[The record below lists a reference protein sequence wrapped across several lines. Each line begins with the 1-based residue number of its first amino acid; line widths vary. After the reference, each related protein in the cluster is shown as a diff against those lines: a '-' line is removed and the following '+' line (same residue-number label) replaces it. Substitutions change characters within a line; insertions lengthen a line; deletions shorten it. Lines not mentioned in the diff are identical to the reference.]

1 MNKEV
6 LKLTETSI
14 LVALAILLHMIG
26 LFVPLFQMPQ
36 GGFISLVLLPLVI
49 VSLRHGY
56 LYGFLSGIVA
66 GIIIT
71 TFDGFV
77 IHWGSLI
84 FDYILAFGLVGI
96 TAAFKKDALDK
107 KISKFI
113 LALTVASVIRYL
125 MHSLSGVIFFSEF
138 AEGKNVILYSF
149 VLYNLP
155 YLGISYLVSLIVG
168 ILIYPSL
175 NVILKKTK

>member
-1 MNKEV
+1 
-6 LKLTETSI
+6 
-14 LVALAILLHMIG
+14 MI
-26 LFVPLFQMPQ
+26 
-36 GGFISLVLLPLVI
+36 
-49 VSLRHGY
+49 
-56 LYGFLSGIVA
+56 
-66 GIIIT
+66 
-71 TFDGFV
+71 
-77 IHWGSLI
+77 
-84 FDYILAFGLVGI
+84 ILAFGLVGI
-96 TAAFKKDALDK
+96 TAAFKKDALDE